1 MKLIVGLGNPGKE
14 YRRTR
19 HNMGFRMIDSFLEKY
34 PLALKKKKFQ
44 GEYVEITI
52 ASEKVILLEPQ
63 SYMNLSGEVVRNFVG
78 YFKIPLEDVLIICDD
93 ISLDLGNYRLR
104 AQGTCSGHNGL
115 RNIEE
120 NLKTRNYRRL
130 RIGVA
135 RNEKIELKDYVL
147 GKLSKEE
154 EQVIANITPTIHKI
168 IEQFVTEDFT
178 WMMTYYNHKNR

>member
-34 PLALKKKKFQ
+34 PLLLKKRKFQ

-63 SYMNLSGEVVRNFVG
+63 SYMNLSGEVVRKFVD
-78 YFKIPLEDVLIICDD
+78 YFKIPLENVLIICDD
-93 ISLDLGNYRLR
+93 TSLDLGNYRLR

-120 NLKTRNYRRL
+120 NLGTQNYRRL
-130 RIGVA
+130 RIGVG
-135 RNEKIELKDYVL
+135 RNETVELKDYVL

-154 EQVIANITPTIHKI
+154 ENVIEEIIPTIHTI
-168 IEQFVTEDFT
+168 MEEFITEDFT
-178 WMMTYYNHKNR
+178 WMMTYHNHKNG